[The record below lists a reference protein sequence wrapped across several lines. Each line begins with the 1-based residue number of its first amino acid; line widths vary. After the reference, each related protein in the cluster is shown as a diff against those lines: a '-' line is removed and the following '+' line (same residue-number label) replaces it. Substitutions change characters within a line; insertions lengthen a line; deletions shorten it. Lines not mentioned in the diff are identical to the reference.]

1 MSESSTHFVARC
13 PQCAAGLKI
22 RRIYAGRSVRCK
34 QCAQVFQAEEGSETF
49 SESGAPAGGSESDR
63 ISVDCRNCQAT
74 LNVRRS
80 YIGKSVSCK
89 HCGQA
94 FLVEATAGTRVESL
108 SSAAEGDEPHLE
120 VERIRANLG
129 AIQAERDQMAA
140 ELAKLREKYQRAK
153 IYRKWVDRAGT
164 EMRSRL
170 DQLTIERDTLRDD
183 RDSVRDESGRHRA
196 EVDRLTAELSTAIEG
211 RSALEGEVEVL
222 RGDRDSARAE
232 SEQRAEAI
240 RAHEAEQARHASD
253 RDSIGAEVD
262 RLRATID
269 DLHRDRE
276 ESERR
281 HQNDLDSLRAE
292 RDRLAAEIGD
302 RDHELTRHRAEAD
315 ERGRHHAGEVDSLRS
330 EVDRLS
336 LAARDRDAV
345 IAEMENRHRS
355 EVEALRA
362 EVDRL
367 TLLTSDREA
376 TIADRD
382 RLHAEA
388 EQGLLRS
395 IAEVEALRAEVDRL
409 SLAAR
414 DRDAAIAERDVRHQS
429 EVEALRAEVDR
440 LLASTREHDEAI
452 AEADRR
458 RLEEIE
464 ALRERADRLAAN
476 LGEAQGRASALTLE
490 RDRLA
495 TERDSARVQAERLRI
510 AIQQLERDQL
520 DRGEQD
526 GSEIERLRAEN
537 RALHLRV
544 ERFNSPAALPP
555 RDDALR
561 AAHARIQSLEQE
573 LADLHRLEWEMRGLL
588 SGIGIRFRER

>member
-22 RRIYAGRSVRCK
+22 RRIYVGRSVRCK
-34 QCAQVFQAEEGSETF
+34 QCAQVFQAEEGPDSFSET
-49 SESGAPAGGSESDR
+49 EAPTVARESDR

-89 HCGQA
+89 HCGQS
-94 FLVEATAGTRVESL
+94 FLVEAPAGTEVESPSPSHSGDATHL
-108 SSAAEGDEPHLE
+108 SFDRL
-120 VERIRANLG
+120 RADLG
-129 AIQAERDQMAA
+129 AIQTERDQMAA

-170 DQLTIERDTLRDD
+170 DQLTIERETLRDD
-183 RDSVRDESGRHRA
+183 RDAVRDESGRLRA

-211 RSALEGEVEVL
+211 RSALEGEVESL
-222 RGDRDSARAE
+222 RGDRDSARRE
-232 SEQRAEAI
+232 SEERAEAI
-240 RAHEAEQARHASD
+240 RAHEVERARHASD
-253 RDSIGAEVD
+253 RDSIAAEVD

-269 DLHRDRE
+269 DLRLDRE

-281 HQNDLDSLRAE
+281 HQADLDSLRAE
-292 RDRLAAEIGD
+292 RDRFASEIGD
-302 RDHELTRHRAEAD
+302 RDNELTRHRAEAD
-315 ERGRHHAGEVDSLRS
+315 QRARHHSGEVDSLRS

-336 LAARDRDAV
+336 IVGRERDARIAELESCHRSEVEGLRSEVDRLTISASMLETTIAEREEAIAEREAAMAERDRLR
-345 IAEMENRHRS
+345 AEVDEGLRRSLS

-367 TLLTSDREA
+367 IFAGR
-376 TIADRD
+376 
-382 RLHAEA
+382 
-388 EQGLLRS
+388 
-395 IAEVEALRAEVDRL
+395 
-409 SLAAR
+409 
-414 DRDAAIAERDVRHQS
+414 ERD
-429 EVEALRAEVDR
+429 EAM
-440 LLASTREHDEAI
+440 

-458 RLEEIE
+458 RVEEIE
-464 ALRERADRLAAN
+464 TLRERADRLAAS
-476 LGEAQGRASALTLE
+476 LGEAQGRAAALTIE

-495 TERDSARVQAERLRI
+495 SERDSAQVQAERLRI
-510 AIQQLERDQL
+510 AIQELERDQL
-520 DRGEQD
+520 DRGERD
-526 GSEIERLRAEN
+526 GSEIERLLAEN
-537 RALHLRV
+537 QALRLRV
-544 ERFNSPAALPP
+544 DRFPSPAMLPP

-561 AAHARIQSLEQE
+561 AAHDRIQSLEQE